1 MPVQPNQRIQNW
13 AEKFKTDRV
22 KAKLDDKRER
32 MLQRY
37 ADVTAR
43 LCTMEISVKQ
53 LLDFA
58 GVPTILYV
66 PYLNYGRQLFKLSRQ
81 RDISGNSF
89 AMASQVLLETWANRG
104 LDPEVLDLIRT
115 QVFDIGA
122 P

>member
-1 MPVQPNQRIQNW
+1 MSVQPNQRIQNW

-43 LCTMEISVKQ
+43 LCAMEISVKQ

-58 GVPTILYV
+58 GVQTILYV

-89 AMASQVLLETWANRG
+89 ALAAQVLLDTWANRG
-104 LDPEVLDLIRT
+104 LDPAVLDLIRT

>member
-1 MPVQPNQRIQNW
+1 MSVQPNQRIQNW

-43 LCTMEISVKQ
+43 LCAMEISVKQ

-58 GVPTILYV
+58 GVSTILYV

-89 AMASQVLLETWANRG
+89 ALAAQVLLDKWANRG

-115 QVFDIGA
+115 QVFDIYA

>member
-1 MPVQPNQRIQNW
+1 MIVSPNQRIQNW
-13 AEKFKTDRV
+13 AAKFKTDRV
-22 KAKLDDKRER
+22 KASLDEKRQA
-32 MLQRY
+32 MLERY

-43 LCTMEISVKQ
+43 LCAMEISVKQ

-58 GVPTILYV
+58 GVSTILYV

-89 AMASQVLLETWANRG
+89 AMASQVLLTTWANRG

-115 QVFDIGA
+115 QVFDTHA

>member
-1 MPVQPNQRIQNW
+1 MSVQPNQRIQNW

-43 LCTMEISVKQ
+43 LCAMEISVKQ

-58 GVPTILYV
+58 GVSTILYV

-89 AMASQVLLETWANRG
+89 ALAAQVLLDTWAARG

-115 QVFDIGA
+115 QVFDIHA
-122 P
+122 L

>member
-1 MPVQPNQRIQNW
+1 MSVQPNQRIQNW
-13 AEKFKTDRV
+13 AEKLKTDRV

-43 LCTMEISVKQ
+43 LCTVEISVKQ

-89 AMASQVLLETWANRG
+89 ALAAQVLLDTWANRG

>member
-1 MPVQPNQRIQNW
+1 MSVQPNQRIQNW
-13 AEKFKTDRV
+13 AEKLKTDRV

-58 GVPTILYV
+58 GVQTILYV
-66 PYLNYGRQLFKLSRQ
+66 SYLNYGRQLFKLSRQ

-89 AMASQVLLETWANRG
+89 ALAAQVLLDTWANRG

>member
-1 MPVQPNQRIQNW
+1 MSVQPNQRIQNW

-43 LCTMEISVKQ
+43 LCAMEISVKQ

-58 GVPTILYV
+58 GVSTILYV

-89 AMASQVLLETWANRG
+89 ALAAQVLLDTWVHRG

-115 QVFDIGA
+115 QVFDTHA